1 MLAVHPTTIH
11 ELAIYY
17 ANSHKLPKQRTNK
30 LIPMLIFLLILTVFS
45 GLIGIAINSSA
56 TLPAAAPDGKQ
67 PAPPRW
73 HTGCVRAAK
82 TLLFVQAIIVVLAV
96 VTKFCE
102 PNWPLLFRTGLLIVY
117 LPVFSAF
124 VWGLLAPRKY
134 TDGKLRTRFSHLLRQ
149 TTYCGIQCAIL
160 FVSYSFFFF
169 SQASHEYTIQADI
182 RDHANFRTYGADRL
196 ADQLVPNGARDI
208 TLYFQPGDFLG
219 GGKAELRCVCTQEEL
234 QAFAVKNNYD
244 FQAESITK
252 NANPKTG
259 SSWDID
265 CIHFTWKRFHPEG
278 DPLAPPEYPSNFLA
292 YSYRYGN
299 GGGFSFLYDVEAQ
312 TLYASYAHN

>member
-1 MLAVHPTTIH
+1 
-11 ELAIYY
+11 
-17 ANSHKLPKQRTNK
+17 
-30 LIPMLIFLLILTVFS
+30 MLIFLLLILTVFS

-56 TLPAAAPDGKQ
+56 ILPAAPEDAQLAPS
-67 PAPPRW
+67 RW
-73 HTGCVRAAK
+73 HTGCVRASK
-82 TLLFVQAIIVVLAV
+82 TLLFVQVIIVILDV
-96 VTKFCE
+96 VTKFCD

-134 TDGKLRTRFSHLLRQ
+134 SDGKLRTSFSHLLRQ

-169 SQASHEYTIQADI
+169 SQASHEYTIQADT
-182 RDHANFRTYGADRL
+182 RNHANFRTSGAGRL
-196 ADQLVPNGARDI
+196 ADQLVPDGARDI

-219 GGKAELRCVCTQEEL
+219 GGKAELRCICTQEEL
-234 QAFAVKNNYD
+234 QAFAAKNNYD

-252 NANPKTG
+252 NANPQTG

-265 CIHFTWKRFHPEG
+265 CIHFTWKRFHPED

-292 YSYRYGN
+292 YNYRYGN

-312 TLYASYAHN
+312 TLYASYDHN